1 MRSQSRCSRPRVLAT
16 EGFPDPCSPRA
27 NPLARHHHGHRP
39 HLRQVRRH
47 GEPSEEPGTRAAGSR
62 QPEWHEAGGRGQEAE
77 GGGQRKPGTGGG
89 IGDAPR
95 PALAPG
101 PHNPPRC
108 CRSTTGCTS
117 LRGGRGSRGGVGIG
131 GGWQGSR
138 IKLAG
143 LHNTLKPPLRLAGAD
158 AFPDRRRARPAAR
171 QQVRISRGGCGG
183 RQPPAIRAAP
193 QAKFWKIAKKC
204 QRKFSFFGRFCHR
217 KTRPPDQPGPDFRK
231 KSARKGPAN
240 FQVLQ

>member
-1 MRSQSRCSRPRVLAT
+1 MEIFGNLGHFPQRKTSSAGIAPPVPGTAPPRLALTWATPDVGDGERTLRRHQRLMRSQSRCSRPRVLAT

-131 GGWQGSR
+131 CWVAGQHDQAGW
-138 IKLAG
+138 
-143 LHNTLKPPLRLAGAD
+143 
-158 AFPDRRRARPAAR
+158 F
-171 QQVRISRGGCGG
+171 
-183 RQPPAIRAAP
+183 AP
-193 QAKFWKIAKKC
+193 
-204 QRKFSFFGRFCHR
+204 
-217 KTRPPDQPGPDFRK
+217 
-231 KSARKGPAN
+231 
-240 FQVLQ
+240 